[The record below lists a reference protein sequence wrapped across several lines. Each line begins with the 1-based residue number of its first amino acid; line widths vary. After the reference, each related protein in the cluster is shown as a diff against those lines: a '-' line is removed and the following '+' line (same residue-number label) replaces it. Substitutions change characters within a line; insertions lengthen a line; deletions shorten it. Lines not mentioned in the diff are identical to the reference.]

1 MLRSTPL
8 NPSQEAR
15 LQQFS
20 CVRTVD
26 MHCHVL
32 PGVDDGPKTMADS
45 LAMCRALIADGFT
58 DIIAT
63 PHQLGRWDGS
73 NPPITIRGVVADL
86 QTQLENSRLPLTIHA
101 GAEVRLDERIPQLLG
116 AGKILTLADNGIHLL
131 VELPLGMNLD
141 PGILVPFI
149 TRTGAKLVLA
159 HPERYDA
166 LMQDLLLVQRWVQ
179 LGAALQVNA
188 STLCDEKGSAIAWDW
203 LSRGWVALVAT
214 DAHSTNTR
222 RPRMSEAMELIVS
235 RLGEDVARRV
245 CIENPMRVL
254 EGRELMLQG

>member
-8 NPSQEAR
+8 SPSQETR

-26 MHCHVL
+26 VHCHVL
-32 PGVDDGPKTMADS
+32 PGVDDGPKTMPDS
-45 LAMCRALIADGFT
+45 LAMCRVLIADGFT

-86 QTQLENSRLPLTIHA
+86 QLQLDKARLPLTIHA

-116 AGKILTLADNGIHLL
+116 AGKILTLADSGAHLL
-131 VELPLGMNLD
+131 VELPLGLNID
-141 PGILVPFI
+141 PAMLVPFI
-149 TRTGAKLVLA
+149 TRTGAKMVLA

-166 LMQDLLLVQRWVQ
+166 LAQDMLLVQRWVQ
-179 LGAALQVNA
+179 HGAALQVNA
-188 STLCDEKGSAIAWDW
+188 STLCEEKGSAVAWDW

-214 DAHSTNTR
+214 DAHSINTR
-222 RPRMSEAMELIVS
+222 RPRMTEALELIVS
-235 RLGEDVARRV
+235 RLGHDVARRV

-254 EGRELMLQG
+254 EGRELLLQG